1 MDEIQK
7 MVEGDSAAVVDNAA
21 QFHKS
26 LKELRGFSSQL
37 YHAADYCKTAFLSSQ
52 DKTHILETTK
62 EYVSRAVVVVVDHL
76 GTMTANLECCISKSN
91 SIPETEHKIDSIKQ
105 RIGTCQNHSYKISL
119 ARFHWGTDF
128 SRYHCRY
135 VSLPLQ
141 DSTVSGNVRSYSRSC
156 IDAKNEEETP
166 SEAGGL
172 LYLDTYNC
180 KPSVVES
187 SSNDMK
193 KKNGVSAQLDTSNG
207 YKNLRPV
214 DDGLSA
220 LPRTKHS
227 VFQFQEAEKLKRGV
241 INWKLV
247 MQNKDIAALF
257 RRGKRLLA

>member
-7 MVEGDSAAVVDNAA
+7 MVEGDSEKFDFDNAA

-105 RIGTCQNHSYKISL
+105 RIGKCQNYSYKISL
-119 ARFHWGTDF
+119 ARFHWGADF

-141 DSTVSGNVRSYSRSC
+141 DLTVSGNVRSYSRSC
-156 IDAKNEEETP
+156 IYAKNEEETP

-172 LYLDTYNC
+172 LYSDTYNC

-193 KKNGVSAQLDTSNG
+193 KTNVVSTSNG

-227 VFQFQEAEKLKRGV
+227 VFQFQEAEKLKRGM